1 MSEQSVSTDRP
12 VLRRLAAR
20 LGIAESYVDQTGGE
34 QRVTTDATRERLL
47 AAMGID
53 ASTEERALHALRLL
67 RRRARRQWIAPV
79 RVVRQR
85 SRSIRRVRIGMPT
98 LHVHEI
104 HWILRLQTE
113 DGIAREWRGAV
124 HGGPARRVDLEL
136 PVVPPLG
143 YHDLTIELEA
153 GGERRSA
160 TQRLIVVPAQCTP
173 PEARLQGKRAFG
185 ITANLYTVRSARN
198 WGAGDLSDLSTL
210 AEWTAQAG
218 GDFVGVNPL
227 HALRN
232 SGYDVSPY
240 SPITRLFR
248 NPLYIAVENVPELAY
263 DAWARERIASPEFQ
277 AELAE
282 LRKASMLDYG
292 RVTALRA
299 PILDSLYRTFASHER
314 DAGTARGRAYAKFV
328 AREDPQLTQ
337 FATFMAIAEREGPD
351 ARQWPEPLR
360 DANGAAVAT
369 LRTELADR
377 VDFHRW
383 LQFEMDRQ
391 MGCVAS
397 DATRAGLTLGVY
409 QDLAVG
415 SAPSGSD
422 VWANPGLFVPDA
434 TVGAPPDMY
443 SDEGQNW
450 GLPAINPHVLR
461 ETGYDYW
468 VRLLRAGFRHSGAL
482 RLDHAL
488 GLFRMFWVP
497 VGAPAREGT
506 FVKSYANDLFGI
518 LALESVRHGALVV
531 GEDLGTV
538 PPEVPKVLQ
547 RWGVL
552 GSKVVVF
559 EREFHTGRFR
569 AAPEYPRL
577 ALATVN
583 THDLPPLVGWLE
595 QRDIILRSEVGDLTD
610 PEQQRGMREGRTSDR
625 WALIEMLI
633 EAGLLEETAREN
645 VRSEPLIAAL
655 HAFVRQT
662 PSALV
667 GLALDDLAREA
678 EPVNIP
684 GIWQDKYPSWS
695 RRMRETLETLLA
707 DPATTRMLGEGP
719 EVAPVPSP
727 S

>member
-1 MSEQSVSTDRP
+1 MLTSGQSVSADRP
-12 VLRRLAAR
+12 ALRRLAAR
-20 LGIAESYVDQTGGE
+20 MGIAESYLDQSGGE

-53 ASTEERALHALRLL
+53 ASTEARAIRALRKL
-67 RRRARRQWIAPV
+67 RREKRTQWIAPV

-85 SRSIRRVRIGMPT
+85 SRAMHHVRVRVPT

-104 HWILRLQTE
+104 NWTLTLRTE

-124 HGGPARRVDLEL
+124 FGGPARTIALEL

-153 GGERRSA
+153 NGERRTG
-160 TQRLIVVPAQCTP
+160 TQRLIVVPSRCTP
-173 PEARLQGKRAFG
+173 PEVRLQGKRAFG

-198 WGAGDLSDLSTL
+198 WGAGDLADLSTL

-218 GDFVGVNPL
+218 GAFVGVNPL

-232 SGYDVSPY
+232 AGYDVSPY

-248 NPLYIAVENVPELAY
+248 NPLYIAVEDVPELKD
-263 DAWARERIASPEFQ
+263 DAPARERIASREVQ
-277 AELAE
+277 EELDE
-282 LRKASMLDYG
+282 LRDADMLDYG
-292 RVTALRA
+292 RVMALRA
-299 PILDSLYRTFASHER
+299 PILDSLYRTFVKNER
-314 DAGTARGRAYAKFV
+314 DGATARGRAYAQFV
-328 AREDPQLTQ
+328 EREDPQLTQ
-337 FATFMAIAEREGPD
+337 FATFMAISEREGPD

-360 DANGAAVAT
+360 DANGAAVTA

-397 DATRAGLTLGVY
+397 DATRAGLALGVY

-422 VWANPGLFVPDA
+422 VWANPGLFAPEA

-497 VGAPAREGT
+497 IGASAREGT
-506 FVKSYANDLFGI
+506 FVRSFVNDLFGI
-518 LALESVRHGALVV
+518 LALESVRHNALVV

-547 RWGVL
+547 KWGVL
-552 GSKVVVF
+552 GSKVLVF
-559 EREFHTGRFR
+559 ERDLQRGRFR
-569 AAPEYPRL
+569 PAPEYPRL

-610 PEQQRGMREGRTSDR
+610 PAQQRAMRDGRTSDR

-633 EAGLLEETAREN
+633 DAGLLPESAREN

-655 HAFVRQT
+655 HAFLRQT

-695 RRMRETLETLLA
+695 RRMRETLETLLV
-707 DPATTRMLGEGP
+707 DPATTRMLGD
-719 EVAPVPSP
+719 VAAVPSP

>member
-1 MSEQSVSTDRP
+1 MLTSSQSVSADRP
-12 VLRRLAAR
+12 ALRRLAAR
-20 LGIAESYVDQTGGE
+20 MGIAESYLDQSGGE

-53 ASTEERALHALRLL
+53 ASTEAHALRAL
-67 RRRARRQWIAPV
+67 RRLRRKARSQWIAPV

-85 SRSIRRVRIGMPT
+85 SRAMHHVRIRVPT

-104 HWILRLQTE
+104 HWTLTLRTE
-113 DGIAREWRGAV
+113 DGIAREWRGTV
-124 HGGPARRVDLEL
+124 FGGPARTIALEL

-153 GGERRSA
+153 EGERRTG
-160 TQRLIVVPAQCTP
+160 TQRLIVVPSRCTP
-173 PEARLQGKRAFG
+173 PEARLQGRRAFG

-198 WGAGDLSDLSTL
+198 WGAGDLADLSTL
-210 AEWTAQAG
+210 AEWTAQVG

-232 SGYDVSPY
+232 AGYDVSPY

-248 NPLYIAVENVPELAY
+248 NPLYIAVENVPELKD
-263 DAWARERIASPEFQ
+263 DAWARERIASPEVQ
-277 AELAE
+277 GELAE
-282 LRKASMLDYG
+282 LRAAKMLDYG
-292 RVTALRA
+292 RVMALRG
-299 PILDSLYRTFASHER
+299 PILDSLYRTFVTHER
-314 DAGTARGRAYAKFV
+314 DAATPRRRAYAQFV
-328 AREDPQLTQ
+328 EREDPQLTQ
-337 FATFMAIAEREGPD
+337 FATFMAISEREGPD

-360 DANGAAVAT
+360 DANGAAVTA

-397 DATRAGLTLGVY
+397 DATRAGLALGVY

-422 VWANPGLFVPDA
+422 VWANPGLFAPGA

-497 VGAPAREGT
+497 VGAAAREGT
-506 FVKSYANDLFGI
+506 FVRSFVNDLFGI

-552 GSKVVVF
+552 GSKVLVF
-559 EREFHTGRFR
+559 ERDIHRGRFR
-569 AAPEYPRL
+569 PAPEYPRL

-610 PEQQRGMREGRTSDR
+610 PEQQRGMRDGRTSDR

-633 EAGLLEETAREN
+633 EAGLLPESAREN

-655 HAFVRQT
+655 HAFLRQT

-695 RRMRETLETLLA
+695 RRMRETLETLLV
-707 DPATTRMLGEGP
+707 DPATTRMLGD
-719 EVAPVPSP
+719 VTAVPSP

>member
-1 MSEQSVSTDRP
+1 MTRHSVATERP
-12 VLRRLAAR
+12 ALRRLAAR
-20 LGIAESYVDQTGGE
+20 LGIAESYLDQTGGE
-34 QRVTTDATRERLL
+34 QRVTSDATREQLL

-53 ASTEERALHALRLL
+53 ASTEERAEKALRRL
-67 RRRARRQWIAPV
+67 RRKAQHQWLAPV
-79 RVVRQR
+79 RVVRQS
-85 SRSIRRVRIGMPT
+85 SRAVRRVRFRVPT

-104 HWILRLQTE
+104 HWTLRLRLE
-113 DGIAREWRGAV
+113 DGIERSWRGAV
-124 HGGPARRVDLEL
+124 HGGPARRLEIDL
-136 PVVPPLG
+136 PVLPPLG

-153 GGERRSA
+153 DGHRQRA
-160 TQRLIVVPAQCTP
+160 TQRLIVVPSRCTP
-173 PEARLQGKRAFG
+173 PEARLHGTRAFG
-185 ITANLYTVRSARN
+185 ITANLYTVRSERN
-198 WGAGDLSDLSTL
+198 WGAGDFGDLSTL
-210 AEWTAQAG
+210 AEWTADVG
-218 GDFVGVNPL
+218 GAFVGVNPL

-232 SGYDVSPY
+232 QGYDVSPY

-248 NPLYIAVENVPELAY
+248 NPLYIAVEDVPELAH
-263 DAWARERIASPEFQ
+263 DAWARARIATPEFQ

-282 LRKASMLDYG
+282 LRGAPMLDYG
-292 RVTALRA
+292 RLSALRE
-299 PILDSLYRTFASHER
+299 PLLTSLHRTFASRER
-314 DAGTARGRAYAKFV
+314 ASATTHGHAYVQFV

-351 ARQWPEPLR
+351 ARQWPKPLR
-360 DANGAAVAT
+360 DANGAAVAA
-369 LRTELADR
+369 LRTELAER
-377 VDFHRW
+377 VDYHRW
-383 LQFEMDRQ
+383 LQFEIDRQ
-391 MGCVAS
+391 LGCVAS
-397 DATRAGLTLGVY
+397 DATRAGLSLGVY

-422 VWANPGLFVPDA
+422 VWANPGLFVPGA

-468 VRLLRAGFRHSGAL
+468 VRLLRAGFRHAGAL

-497 VGAPAREGT
+497 LGASAREGT
-506 FVKSYANDLFGI
+506 FVKSFANDLFGI
-518 LALESVRHGALVV
+518 LALESVRHGSLVV

-547 RWGVL
+547 KWGVL
-552 GSKVVVF
+552 GSKVLVF
-559 EREFHTGRFR
+559 ERDFHTGRFR
-569 AAPEYPRL
+569 PAEEYPRL

-595 QRDIILRSEVGDLTD
+595 QRDIILRGEVGDLSD
-610 PEQQRGMREGRTSDR
+610 PEQQRAMRDGRTADR

-633 EAGLLEETAREN
+633 AAGLLPEPARET
-645 VRSEPLIAAL
+645 VHTESLIAAL
-655 HAFVRQT
+655 HAFLRRT

-667 GLALDDLAREA
+667 GLALDDLARER

-707 DPATTRMLGEGP
+707 DPATARMLG
-719 EVAPVPSP
+719 
-727 S
+727 